1 MKNYMLKISLTLVIV
16 TFFTFSHF
24 QIFGQEE
31 TKPDQKLP
39 PARKI
44 PGITS
49 DDPYPQACVDCHI
62 NYVEMNMDTRFST
75 LMKLWR
81 EGVDTT
87 LLRKAQDAAPSGMIL
102 KGKHPNAPN
111 SFDNIP
117 AECLTCHKKESKI
130 APPFARMIHKVHLT
144 GGDENYFL
152 TIFQGECTYCH
163 KLNLSTGEWMIPSSA
178 EH

>member
-1 MKNYMLKISLTLVIV
+1 MLKKILFLTIFV
-16 TFFTFSHF
+16 FFTLPYYN
-24 QIFGQEE
+24 IYAQEE
-31 TKPDQKLP
+31 SKSEQKLP

-49 DDPYPQACVDCHI
+49 EDPYPNGCVDCHI

-81 EGVDTT
+81 EKVDST
-87 LLRKAQDAAPSGMIL
+87 LLRKAQDTAPEGMIL
-102 KGKHPNAPN
+102 KGKHPNAPK
-111 SFDNIP
+111 SFNNIP
-117 AECLTCHKKESKI
+117 GECLTCHKKDSKI
-130 APPFARMIHKVHLT
+130 APPFARMIHKIHLT
-144 GGDENYFL
+144 GGEENNFL

-163 KLNLSTGEWMIPSSA
+163 KLNQSNGSWLIPNGS